1 MTLGL
6 QLLLIFQCPGL
17 ANPLANFLLCAW
29 WGWMLEEDAY
39 GCGHWLRVPFLDGWT
54 LPAEYLARL
63 HRSLSIQFSS

>member
-29 WGWMLEEDAY
+29 WGWLLEEVDRDVAT
-39 GCGHWLRVPFLDGWT
+39 GSESHFLMDGPFLPSTWPDCT
-54 LPAEYLARL
+54 DL
-63 HRSLSIQFSS
+63 